1 MSARSLGKYASLAF
15 ATVLAGTA
23 LVAARSAEAQNAPAQ
38 NAVRLGLID
47 MYGGGFAAQANAIRV
62 GFQIAIDEANAA
74 GGAKGRSFA
83 LSTADM
89 GTSVEKAITEARR
102 MILDDHLH
110 YVVVG
115 SHSGAAVALADL
127 VRGQDTF
134 GLGAFATTKRFTGEE
149 GHPMIGR
156 GNLSTVEI
164 GRVMAEHLKPMT
176 SVKRI
181 AVIAPDFEFGKHFA
195 EDFLAALKVTRPD
208 IVVVRQEWPK
218 FGAADFTPHV
228 TALQASQID
237 MVVSGL
243 FSGDLA
249 NFLKAAKGF
258 DLFSGGTRFFTSA
271 LDLLKV
277 STFKDELPEGALAT
291 VWYPFYALD
300 SAQNTAFVAEVQKR
314 TDTYPTGS
322 TLVGY
327 VSGKMLTQAIARAA
341 NPDDPKSAAAALA
354 GLAFDSPVGP
364 VKVRACDNMAL
375 YNFFVGTVKRD
386 PKLPDGIGVVDVKSY
401 NTADYARSCD
411 DIAKLRKP

>member
-1 MSARSLGKYASLAF
+1 MRTTIGLSVLTVALGLACATSA
-15 ATVLAGTA
+15 
-23 LVAARSAEAQNAPAQ
+23 AAQD
-38 NAVRLGLID
+38 VRLGLID
-47 MYGGGFAAQANAIRV
+47 MYGGSFAGQANAIRL
-62 GFQIAIDEANAA
+62 GTQIALDEANAA
-74 GGAKGRSFA
+74 GGAKGHK
-83 LSTADM
+83 LTLTTADM

-102 MILDDHLH
+102 MILDDKLH
-110 YVVVG
+110 YVMVG

-127 VRGQDTF
+127 VRKQDVF

-164 GRVMAEHLKPMT
+164 GRVMAAHLKPMT
-176 SVKRI
+176 DIKRI
-181 AVIAPDFEFGKHFA
+181 AVISPDFEFGKHFT
-195 EDFLAALKVTRPD
+195 EDFLAALKVERPD

-228 TALQASQID
+228 TALQASRID
-237 MVVSGL
+237 MVVSSL

-258 DLFSGGTRFFTSA
+258 DLFGGGTRFFTSG

-277 STFKDELPEGALAT
+277 ATFKEELPEGTLAT
-291 VWYPFYALD
+291 VWYPFYALNNPE
-300 SAQNTAFVAEVQKR
+300 NTAFVEEVTKR
-314 TDTYPTGS
+314 SNTYPTGS

-327 VSGKMLTQAIARAA
+327 VSGRMMVEAIRKAP
-341 NPDDPKSAAAALA
+341 NPQDPKTLPAIM
-354 GLAFDSPVGP
+354 GDIAFNSPVGP

-386 PKLPDGIGVVDVKSY
+386 GSLPDGIGVIDVRAY
-401 NTADYARSCD
+401 NTADNARSCD
-411 DIAKLRKP
+411 EIAKLRK